1 MGEVRTILNV
11 ATAIISRNDPTIFV
25 PGGII
30 FVRDQRIFVPG
41 GVIFVRDRRIFVP
54 GGVIFVRDRRIFVP
68 GGIISVRDGRIF
80 KDKEPISKDPRAVN
94 GQWAEKSSAPG
105 GIEEVPLF
113 DPRECD
119 QRQIRLVKEGDLGGG
134 DVLNLLIR
142 AVKVHR
148 SLDLTPNPSPSP
160 PKNAKA

>member
-1 MGEVRTILNV
+1 LAKNYLLFAEMDELRRILNV

-30 FVRDQRIFVPG
+30 FVRDQSIFVPHAS
-41 GVIFVRDRRIFVP
+41 IFVRDQIIHVP
-54 GGVIFVRDRRIFVP
+54 RAR
-68 GGIISVRDGRIF
+68 ISVRDGRIF

-142 AVKVHR
+142 AVKVRR

>member
-1 MGEVRTILNV
+1 LVKIYLFFAEMDELRRILNV

-30 FVRDQRIFVPG
+30 FVRD
-41 GVIFVRDRRIFVP
+41 
-54 GGVIFVRDRRIFVP
+54 RRIFVP
-68 GGIISVRDGRIF
+68 GGIIFVRDGRIF

-142 AVKVHR
+142 AIKVRR